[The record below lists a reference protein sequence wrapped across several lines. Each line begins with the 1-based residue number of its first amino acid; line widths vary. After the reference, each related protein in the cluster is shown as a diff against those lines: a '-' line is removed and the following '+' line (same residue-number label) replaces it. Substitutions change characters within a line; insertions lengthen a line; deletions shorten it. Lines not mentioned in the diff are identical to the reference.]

1 MLRTIILSLDS
12 PLNAMSADRPST
24 LPWPPLILILCA
36 VAAWAL
42 NRFTPLQWPGL
53 DDGPARFVGYG
64 FGVIGVVLVAWGI
77 ASLKR
82 HDTTFLPHEAS
93 TTLVTTGPF
102 QVLRNPI
109 YLGDVF
115 VFFGLAEMTKNIWF
129 VIFGVVFALAVTWLA
144 ILPEEAHLEARFGD
158 AYRDYRAK
166 TRRWI

>member
-1 MLRTIILSLDS
+1 
-12 PLNAMSADRPST
+12 MSSDRPTT
-24 LPWPPLILILCA
+24 LPWPPLLLLLCA

-42 NRFTPLQWPGL
+42 SHLAPLPWPGL
-53 DDGPARFVGYG
+53 DDGAAQVVGYS
-64 FGVIGVVLVAWGI
+64 FGVIGIALITWGI
-77 ASLKR
+77 VTLKR
-82 HDTTFLPHEAS
+82 HDTTILPHETS

-115 VFFGLAEMTKNIWF
+115 VFFGLAEVSKNVWF

-144 ILPEEAHLEARFGD
+144 IRPEEAHLEARFGE
-158 AYRDYRAK
+158 AYRDYKAK